1 MDNNSTVEV
10 LKAFRKWLSGSG
22 KKYVSSLPNGMTRE
36 ILSEAVRKSIEAIRL
51 RLSVDDFAILTAA
64 AGAHC
69 NRFSKNR
76 KGIAATMS
84 AEESAEFEKYIV
96 DLKASV
102 KKAGRIIRA
111 VNKAEGR

>member
-36 ILSEAVRKSIEAIRL
+36 TLSEAVRKSIEAIRL
-51 RLSVDDFAILTAA
+51 RLSVEDFTILTAA

-69 NRFSKNR
+69 NRFSKN
-76 KGIAATMS
+76 KKNISATMS
-84 AEESAEFEKYIV
+84 AEEAVEFEKYIAG
-96 DLKASV
+96 LKVSV
-102 KKAGRIIRA
+102 KNAERIIRA
-111 VNKAEGR
+111 VRKAEGK